1 MDEKFL
7 LKLSL
12 TFSLLGI
19 LLILFISENDT
30 LPTSKISDISNKQI
44 DSIVKIKG
52 TIEHLTELENL
63 VLFTLKDE
71 TGKINIIL
79 FTDTILNI
87 KQEQEV
93 EIIGKII
100 EYKNTIEIMA
110 DQIKT

>member
-12 TFSLLGI
+12 AFSLLGI
-19 LLILFISENDT
+19 LLILFISENTD
-30 LPTSKISDISNKQI
+30 LPISKISDITNKQI
-44 DSIVKIKG
+44 DTTIKIKG

-63 VLFTLKDE
+63 ILFSLKDK

-79 FTDTILNI
+79 FTDETLNL
-87 KQEQEV
+87 KQNQKIEL
-93 EIIGKII
+93 IGKVI